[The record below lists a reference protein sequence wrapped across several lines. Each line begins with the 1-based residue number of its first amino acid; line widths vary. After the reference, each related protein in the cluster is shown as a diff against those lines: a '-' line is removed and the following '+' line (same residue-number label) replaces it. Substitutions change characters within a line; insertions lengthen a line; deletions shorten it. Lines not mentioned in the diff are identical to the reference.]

1 MPKLTPKRQKFYN
14 YLEIF
19 DDHKLF
25 TMTYDD
31 KIVVNM
37 PSSLEKQLDIL
48 ISDHFQLISFEY
60 QVSSNQIM
68 HI

>member
-1 MPKLTPKRQKFYN
+1 MPELIPKRQKNSN

-48 ISDHFQLISFEY
+48 ISDLFSAD
-60 QVSSNQIM
+60 
-68 HI
+68 

>member
-1 MPKLTPKRQKFYN
+1 MRKRGKFQSSPICLKLTAKKQKFSN

-19 DDHKLF
+19 DDQKLF

-48 ISDHFQLISFEY
+48 ISDLFSAD
-60 QVSSNQIM
+60 
-68 HI
+68 